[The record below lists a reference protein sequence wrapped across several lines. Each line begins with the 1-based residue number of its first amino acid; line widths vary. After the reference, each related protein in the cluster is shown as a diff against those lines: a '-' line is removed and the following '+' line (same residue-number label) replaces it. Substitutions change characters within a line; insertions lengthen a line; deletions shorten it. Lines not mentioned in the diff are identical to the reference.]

1 VSSRR
6 RLRRRSCIRKHRYP
20 TGAVA
25 ARAAA
30 AIQARRPAT
39 PAPLHAYPCRFC
51 AGWHI
56 GHHYPP
62 DSARPAEG
70 SS

>member
-1 VSSRR
+1 MSSRR
-6 RLRRRSCIRKHRYP
+6 RLRRRSCVGKHRYP
-20 TGAVA
+20 TGAMAKA
-25 ARAAA
+25 AT

-62 DSARPAEG
+62 DSARSAEG
-70 SS
+70 SR